1 MKLVICGNGLD
12 LHVGFKTGYGNYRKY
27 LLNDK
32 LTHSGRSIPIIEDS
46 DFFEPRKGDCWSDLE
61 QSLTFDGRKY
71 IDALVFAYARD
82 VYPYNKDK
90 SYSQINAANEV
101 QKKDPKDIAFQF
113 TNDWFCQWLL
123 KEYCGREDEVR
134 ENYHGIVREITSC
147 QDNLYIT
154 FNYTPTLENIFG
166 VDEKHI
172 LYIHNRFPYKPKLP
186 FSSEDL
192 LNEIFESGRKRFQF
206 GSIDNNAD
214 EWINYLNS
222 IELKSSGKLMNLSH
236 VESDLQQI
244 GWAFSKN
251 LESNYETLKEFLKDA
266 LIDEIV
272 IIGHSFMGVD
282 EQYYRDILVPLY
294 KDKKWIF
301 YYYQSDELA
310 RIFIDKYGVKDFDLI
325 EI

>member
-1 MKLVICGNGLD
+1 M
-12 LHVGFKTGYGNYRKY
+12 
-27 LLNDK
+27 
-32 LTHSGRSIPIIEDS
+32 
-46 DFFEPRKGDCWSDLE
+46 
-61 QSLTFDGRKY
+61 
-71 IDALVFAYARD
+71 VFAYDRD

-90 SYSQINAANEV
+90 SYSQINATNEV

-123 KEYCGREDEVR
+123 KEYYGREDEVR
-134 ENYHGIVREITSC
+134 ENTSC

-172 LYIHNRFPYKPKLP
+172 LYIHNRFPYKSKLP
-186 FSSEDL
+186 FSSKDL

-206 GSIDNNAD
+206 GSIDNNVD

-222 IELKSSGKLMNLSH
+222 IELKSSGKLMNLFH

-251 LESNYETLKEFLKDA
+251 LESNYW
-266 LIDEIV
+266 
-272 IIGHSFMGVD
+272 HSFMGVD

-310 RIFIDKYGVKDFDLI
+310 RIFIDKYGVKEFDLI